1 MMKKNILLFLT
12 CTITIPVVSNAAEN
26 DINSEMLRLHS
37 YFKTITDFE
46 YLETVDN
53 SKTYYSPKSIK
64 KVERDYYPENE
75 VYRVNFKSVGS
86 TNYVIE
92 GLLFDCTT
100 YEYQTFSR
108 LFYYPN
114 GQILP
119 QKYQRL
125 VLMSNYQKI
134 NSKTQTILNDIYL
147 KVCK

>member
-1 MMKKNILLFLT
+1 MMKKNIFLLLA
-12 CTITIPVVSNAAEN
+12 CTITIPVFSNAAGN

-46 YLETVDN
+46 YLGTVNN
-53 SKTYYSPKSIK
+53 SKMYYSPKSIK

-75 VYRVNFKSVGS
+75 VYRVNFKSVGLK
-86 TNYVIE
+86 NYVIE

-119 QKYQRL
+119 QQYQSL
-125 VLMSNYQKI
+125 VLTSNYKKL
-134 NSKTQTILNDIYL
+134 NSKTILNDLYL